1 MSSWNRRFQSR
12 PAYWRSFGNYA
23 DLHRALRAEWPLPTG
38 EFLDG
43 PLPRFFD
50 FATAS
55 EFRGDQI
62 RTVEHARHWMQRL
75 LEEQRKASEDPTEF
89 EAAASAMAQS
99 AFRDHPWL
107 VEAFEGRRRHHG

>member
-1 MSSWNRRFQSR
+1 M
-12 PAYWRSFGNYA
+12 
-23 DLHRALRAEWPLPTG
+23 DLRQALRAEWPLAPG

-43 PLPRFFD
+43 PLYRFFEL
-50 FATAS
+50 ATSS

-62 RTVEHARHWMQRL
+62 RTVEHALHWTQQF
-75 LEEQRKASEDPTEF
+75 LEEQRKAAQDPTAF

-107 VEAFEGRRRHHG
+107 IEAFEGRLRHHG